1 MRRRVGDKD
10 ENEWDSY
17 MQFCERTIYHYI
29 LRRQGRGAMEG
40 RRRAIDAMDGLRA
53 GAECQMWNERGR
65 VGVDSGQKKGRRE

>member
-10 ENEWDSY
+10 ENELDSY

-53 GAECQMWNERGR
+53 GAECQIWNERD
-65 VGVDSGQKKGRRE
+65 VDTGRRLSG